1 MACGGI
7 RHLIEVLALCECL
20 ATLRPENEIHFRVA
34 TLGTNGTTTL
44 GNEERAMSSAKPEA
58 RSLDE
63 QYAEKLTRYVEQGDE
78 SALGETR
85 ELGQVA
91 LLQGVGLLDMA
102 ALHERAVFELFASA
116 PLERSRWQ
124 RAAGLFQQLVQAFE
138 ARLSA
143 QRANNLDRARLEAS
157 LARQREALEL
167 AEAELLAFSRGVS
180 HDLMAPLRSISS
192 FTQEIIEAAPAVLDL
207 RSRKYLDYV
216 RDSALEM
223 TCHVEG
229 MLALAHISGGELEHS
244 PVDLGALARDGAQ
257 RLLRSEPLRRVEFVL
272 ASDEVVVGD
281 PRLLRVVLDSLLDNA
296 WKYSARQSEARI
308 EFGAAESH
316 DGRAFFVRDNGVG
329 FDPTLAHKLFVPFQR
344 LHSPREF
351 PGTGVGLALV
361 QRAVRR
367 HGGKVRA
374 EGEVGRGA
382 TFYFTLPG
390 AACPSDKT
398 PRPASVLRGGQS

>member
-1 MACGGI
+1 
-7 RHLIEVLALCECL
+7 
-20 ATLRPENEIHFRVA
+20 
-34 TLGTNGTTTL
+34 
-44 GNEERAMSSAKPEA
+44 MSSARPEA
-58 RSLDE
+58 KSLDKE
-63 QYAEKLTRYVEQGDE
+63 YLEKLTRYVEQGDE

-91 LLQGVGLLDMA
+91 LLQGMRLLDMA
-102 ALHERAVFELFASA
+102 ALHERAGFQLLGGA

-124 RAAGLFQQLVQAFE
+124 RAATLFHQLISPFD

-143 QRANNLDRARLEAS
+143 QQAIGLDRARLEAT
-157 LARQREALEL
+157 LARQREALKL
-167 AEAELLAFSRGVS
+167 ADAELLAFSRGVS

-192 FTQEIIEAAPAVLDL
+192 FTQEIIEAAPAELDL

-223 TCHVEG
+223 TCQVEG
-229 MLALAHISGGELEHS
+229 MLALAHISGGELEQS
-244 PVDLGALARDGAQ
+244 PVDLGGLARDGAE

-272 ASDEVVVGD
+272 ASNEVVVGD
-281 PRLLRVVLDSLLDNA
+281 PRLLRVVVESLLDNA
-296 WKYSARQSEARI
+296 WKYSARRSEARI
-308 EFGAAESH
+308 EFGAAESP
-316 DGRAFFVRDNGVG
+316 DGRAFFVRDNGAG
-329 FDPTLAHKLFVPFQR
+329 FDQTLAHKLFVPFQR

-374 EGEVGRGA
+374 EGEVNRGA
-382 TFYFTLPG
+382 TFYFTLPR
-390 AACPSDKT
+390 AACAAERT
-398 PRPASVLRGGQS
+398 PRPASVLRGGQP